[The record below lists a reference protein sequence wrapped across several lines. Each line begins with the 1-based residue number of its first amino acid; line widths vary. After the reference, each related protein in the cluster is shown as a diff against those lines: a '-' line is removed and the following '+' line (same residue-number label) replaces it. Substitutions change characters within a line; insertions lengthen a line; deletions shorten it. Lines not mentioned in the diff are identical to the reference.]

1 MVGHGFIITTERNGI
16 FFAYKRKQ
24 RSKFYSTL
32 YFSIDKR
39 SGKQLPGIFKSSLHL
54 ARTELNL
61 FGAVWHDS
69 HYQSNED

>member
-1 MVGHGFIITTERNGI
+1 MVGHGFIITAEQ
-16 FFAYKRKQ
+16 FFYMYMYKRKQ

-32 YFSIDKR
+32 YFLIDKR